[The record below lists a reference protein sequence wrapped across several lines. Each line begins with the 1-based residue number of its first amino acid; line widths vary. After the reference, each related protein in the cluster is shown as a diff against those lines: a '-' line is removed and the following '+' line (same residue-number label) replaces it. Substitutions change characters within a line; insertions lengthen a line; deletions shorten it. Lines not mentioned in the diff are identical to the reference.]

1 MLTTRF
7 WPSVSQLL
15 EIPRKTILCLLA
27 GRVATSN
34 LIFNSF
40 NVLHICLQVVSCLLC
55 LALLV
60 VTLSLPGIIY
70 FVCYCCICLGKL
82 TVKGICSYGSNKSF
96 FQLAYLNVTEAF
108 HLLLIVLISNVFQF
122 VTVCACVCHNG
133 TICSCSH
140 LL

>member
-15 EIPRKTILCLLA
+15 ESLRKTVLFLSA
-27 GRVATSN
+27 RRVVASN

-40 NVLHICLQVVSCLLC
+40 SVLHICLQVVSCLLC

-70 FVCYCCICLGKL
+70 FVCYC
-82 TVKGICSYGSNKSF
+82 Y
-96 FQLAYLNVTEAF
+96 
-108 HLLLIVLISNVFQF
+108 VLPRKTDCWRNLF
-122 VTVCACVCHNG
+122 VWEQ
-133 TICSCSH
+133 
-140 LL
+140 